1 MYVFENGTLKVVL
14 NDNVSDF
21 SVFAGNS
28 SFKAEAA
35 GAYYTDSDGKRHLF
49 SEMQAKLSEINDENR
64 IGIIIEY
71 AMFSALIW
79 TSMNS
84 SELHFEISAGDDR
97 GEIDYPKAAH
107 PNLQVILTQKA
118 CDTYSH
124 DTAPGATVILDDFF
138 VTDPP
143 KLDAD
148 IYLLPIV
155 RTAREKLGREIVVN
169 MVALGTAAK
178 VLEDKGLV
186 QPQAV
191 KDAILAR
198 VPKGTEE
205 LNERAFD
212 EGYKMMSDAV
222 AARK

>member
-1 MYVFENGTLKVVL
+1 MGDRFEIRV
-14 NDNVSDF
+14 
-21 SVFAGNS
+21 AGS
-28 SFKAEAA
+28 GGQGVILAAVILGEAA
-35 GAYYTDSDGKRHLF
+35 ALRTEGLNSVQSQAYGPEARGGASK
-49 SEMQAKLSEINDENR
+49 SEVV
-64 IGIIIEY
+64 Y
-71 AMFSALIW
+71 
-79 TSMNS
+79 
-84 SELHFEISAGDDR
+84 DR
-97 GEIDYPKAAH
+97 GEIDYPKAA
-107 PNLQVILTQKA
+107 
-118 CDTYSH
+118 
-124 DTAPGATVILDDFF
+124 
-138 VTDPP
+138 
-143 KLDAD
+143 LDAD

>member
-97 GEIDYPKAAH
+97 GEIDSVCWPA
-107 PNLQVILTQKA
+107 PF
-118 CDTYSH
+118 CMEYSEQGY
-124 DTAPGATVILDDFF
+124 AVLPVMQGMLDS
-138 VTDPP
+138 
-143 KLDAD
+143 
-148 IYLLPIV
+148 
-155 RTAREKLGREIVVN
+155 
-169 MVALGTAAK
+169 MTAAEK
-178 VLEDKGLV
+178 R
-186 QPQAV
+186 
-191 KDAILAR
+191 II
-198 VPKGTEE
+198 
-205 LNERAFD
+205 
-212 EGYKMMSDAV
+212 
-222 AARK
+222 

>member
-1 MYVFENGTLKVVL
+1 MGDRFEIRV
-14 NDNVSDF
+14 
-21 SVFAGNS
+21 AGS
-28 SFKAEAA
+28 GGQGVILAAVILGEAA
-35 GAYYTDSDGKRHLF
+35 TLRTEGLNSVQSQAYGPEARGGASK
-49 SEMQAKLSEINDENR
+49 SEVV
-64 IGIIIEY
+64 Y
-71 AMFSALIW
+71 
-79 TSMNS
+79 
-84 SELHFEISAGDDR
+84 DR

-124 DTAPGATVILDDFF
+124 DTAKGATVILDDFF

-143 KLDAD
+143 KLDAEV
-148 IYLLPIV
+148 YMLPIV

-178 VLEDKGLV
+178 VLEDKGLTK
-186 QPQAV
+186 PQAI

-205 LNERAFD
+205 LNEKAFD
-212 EGYKMMSDAV
+212 EGYKMMSEAV
-222 AARK
+222 ATKK